1 MNRDLHGNTH
11 IKKYSIFISLCSI
24 SQVPAFTLCTY
35 TLILRINNLIC
46 LTSMKTLTK
55 MQKSMLLKSFCFIG
69 NGIGYDQYLYLL

>member
-35 TLILRINNLIC
+35 TLILKINNLI
-46 LTSMKTLTK
+46 
-55 MQKSMLLKSFCFIG
+55 
-69 NGIGYDQYLYLL
+69 